1 MSVRPSTWALG
12 GCAIAAML
20 LVYRDPWRRDRDAP
34 GYVTNHGA
42 TVRLLPE
49 LAEGVPTDL
58 ELELVRPGGV
68 VTRIAPG
75 QGRAGHWVWDDGASM
90 GPADPDALDGLWS
103 SLRGATTLR
112 AADASADAGLGEGGR
127 IRVRGGGQALEIVLG
142 RATADGVGIYAGGLD
157 GAGLGGGPDVG
168 ALWVVERQLGELV
181 AQRAEAWVARR
192 PLLVDVAEVVAIEF
206 ADASLTRGPDR
217 LWRSTVGG
225 LEVLLSNAAV
235 EARLGRLLGARLDPW
250 HAPWVDPA
258 AADAPWIRLRTDSGE
273 VHALWQG
280 PACAG
285 DRVALDR
292 GAGLAGCVDA
302 RLLDAWPL
310 PGRAGADAS
319 WIEPR
324 LAPHDYGRVLRIEQ
338 RAPQAMTLRRD
349 GGEWLIER
357 RSGGVDEVVSV
368 GESEVFRWYDALHA
382 ARLQTATS
390 TTVVHDEVDLLLTSD
405 STAQVRLRCGRDA
418 DDALACARD
427 GQPAYPVALDV
438 ELAFSAETFVD
449 RQLATLSP
457 GEARAI
463 EISGPAVVRQGAH
476 LDLGVWRLDA
486 PLHPEGDAALDDQRV
501 ESLLATVSGLR
512 AQEWTAA
519 PTGIA
524 ERSLRV
530 ERVPA
535 DGRPIA
541 VVVELW
547 PGCIARVDGGPAARV
562 GEGPCR
568 ALAEDLLVDA
578 PLERAIEDARALEL
592 GRRGR
597 RIALRR
603 TDGPW
608 VRVDGEP
615 LGEVAE
621 PLRRWPTWATVA
633 LVPGAA
639 PGPAEAELV
648 VEPAAGEPYV
658 LDVGDGWAQIRGEG
672 WFYRL
677 AERPAGDV
685 AVPAPE

>member
-1 MSVRPSTWALG
+1 MTVRRSTWVLG
-12 GCAIAAML
+12 ACAVGSMI
-20 LVYRDPWRRDRDAP
+20 LVHRDPWRRDREAP

-75 QGRAGHWVWDDGASM
+75 QGQDSHWVWDDGASM

-112 AADASADAGLGEGGR
+112 AADASVDAGLGEGGR
-127 IRVRGGGQALEIVLG
+127 IRMKGGGQAFELLLG
-142 RATADGVGIYAGGLD
+142 RATADGVGIYGG
-157 GAGLGGGPDVG
+157 VG
-168 ALWVVERQLGELV
+168 EGTDAALWVVERQLGELV

-206 ADASLTRGPDR
+206 ADASLARGPDR

-225 LEVLLSNAAV
+225 LEVMLSNAAV
-235 EARLGRLLGARLDPW
+235 EARLGRLLSARLDPW
-250 HAPWVDPA
+250 HAPWIDPDA
-258 AADAPWIRLRTDSGE
+258 AGTPWIRLRTESGE

-280 PACAG
+280 PPCAD
-285 DRVALDR
+285 DRIAIDR

-310 PGRAGADAS
+310 PGRAGADAT

-338 RAPQAMTLRRD
+338 RSPQAMTLRRD

-357 RSGGVDEVVSV
+357 RGAGGDEVVSV
-368 GESEVFRWYDALHA
+368 GESEVFRWYDALHG
-382 ARLQTATS
+382 ARLQTASS
-390 TTVVHDEVDLLLTSD
+390 TMIVHDDAELVLTCD

-418 DDALACARD
+418 ADALACARD

-512 AQEWTAA
+512 AQQWTQTPTAA
-519 PTGIA
+519 A

-547 PGCIARVDGGPAARV
+547 PGCVARVDGGPAARV
-562 GEGPCR
+562 GEGACR

-578 PLERAIEDARALEL
+578 PLERAIEDARALEF
-592 GRRGR
+592 GRGGR

-603 TDGPW
+603 IEGLW

-621 PLRRWPTWATVA
+621 PLRRWPTWATIA

-639 PGPAEAELV
+639 PGRADAELA

-672 WFYRL
+672 WSYRL
-677 AERPAGDV
+677 AERDVVEPA
-685 AVPAPE
+685 AE

>member
-1 MSVRPSTWALG
+1 
-12 GCAIAAML
+12 ML

-75 QGRAGHWVWDDGASM
+75 QGRDGHWVWDDGASM

-127 IRVRGGGQALEIVLG
+127 IRVKGGGQAFELVLG
-142 RATADGVGIYAGGLD
+142 RATADGVGIYGGVGE
-157 GAGLGGGPDVG
+157 GADA
-168 ALWVVERQLGELV
+168 ALWVVERQLGEIV

-206 ADASLTRGPDR
+206 ADASLARGPDR
-217 LWRSTVGG
+217 LWRSTVGD
-225 LEVLLSNAAV
+225 LEVMLSNAAV

-250 HAPWVDPA
+250 HAPWVDPEA
-258 AADAPWIRLRTDSGE
+258 AGTPWIRLRTESGE

-285 DRVALDR
+285 DRIALDR

-302 RLLDAWPL
+302 RLLAAWPL
-310 PGRAGADAS
+310 PGRAGADAA

-338 RAPQAMTLRRD
+338 RSPQAMALRRD

-357 RSGGVDEVVSV
+357 RGAGGDEVVSV
-368 GESEVFRWYDALHA
+368 GESEVFRWYDALHG
-382 ARLQTATS
+382 ARLQTASS
-390 TTVVHDEVDLLLTSD
+390 TTIVHDDVELVLTCD
-405 STAQVRLRCGRDA
+405 STAQLRLRCGRDA
-418 DDALACARD
+418 ADAFACARD

-512 AQEWTAA
+512 AQQWTET
-519 PTGIA
+519 PTSAA

-535 DGRPIA
+535 DGRPTA

-547 PGCIARVDGGPAARV
+547 PGCIARVDGGPAARL

-578 PLERAIEDARALEL
+578 PLERAIEDARALEF
-592 GRRGR
+592 GRGGR

-603 TDGPW
+603 ADGPW

-621 PLRRWPTWATVA
+621 PLRRWPTWGTVA

-639 PGPAEAELV
+639 PGRAEAELA

-677 AERPAGDV
+677 AERGDAEMPA
-685 AVPAPE
+685 AE

>member
-1 MSVRPSTWALG
+1 MTVRRSTWVLG
-12 GCAIAAML
+12 ACAVGAMI
-20 LVYRDPWRRDRDAP
+20 LVHRDPWRRDRGTP

-75 QGRAGHWVWDDGASM
+75 QGRDGHWVWDDGASM

-112 AADASADAGLGEGGR
+112 AAEASVDAGLGEGGR
-127 IRVRGGGQALEIVLG
+127 IRVKGGGQAFELVLG
-142 RATADGVGIYAGGLD
+142 RATADGVGIYGG
-157 GAGLGGGPDVG
+157 VG
-168 ALWVVERQLGELV
+168 EGTDAALWVVERQLGDLV

-206 ADASLTRGPDR
+206 ADASLARGPDR
-217 LWRSTVGG
+217 LWRSTVGDV
-225 LEVLLSNAAV
+225 EVLLSNAAV

-250 HAPWVDPA
+250 HAPWVDPEA
-258 AADAPWIRLRTDSGE
+258 AGAPWIRLRTESGE

-285 DRVALDR
+285 DRIAIDR

-310 PGRAGADAS
+310 PGRAGADAA

-338 RAPQAMTLRRD
+338 RSPQAMTLRRD

-357 RSGGVDEVVSV
+357 RGAGGDEAVSV
-368 GESEVFRWYDALHA
+368 GESEVFRWYDALHG
-382 ARLQTATS
+382 ARLQTAAS
-390 TTVVHDEVDLLLTSD
+390 TTIVHDDVELVLTCD

-418 DDALACARD
+418 ADALACARD
-427 GQPAYPVALDV
+427 GQAAYPVALDV

-463 EISGPAVVRQGAH
+463 EISGPVVVRQGAH

-512 AQEWTAA
+512 AQQWTETPTAA
-519 PTGIA
+519 A
-524 ERSLRV
+524 ERSLRI

-535 DGRPIA
+535 DGRATA

-547 PGCIARVDGGPAARV
+547 PGCIARVDGGPAARL

-578 PLERAIEDARALEL
+578 PLERAIEDARALEF
-592 GRRGR
+592 GRGGR

-603 TDGPW
+603 TEGPW

-621 PLRRWPTWATVA
+621 PLRRWPTWGTVA

-639 PGPAEAELV
+639 PGRAEAELA
-648 VEPAAGEPYV
+648 VEPSAGEPYV

-677 AERPAGDV
+677 AERELVEPA
-685 AVPAPE
+685 AE